1 MSRHQQVICRFI
13 IGNNCEFGL
22 GNDCIHGS
30 SHESMEGC
38 KGACYSDRG
47 DPADGK
53 LRSCLPLFEY
63 EVLAA
68 VAKEAEKEEEDDVK
82 DSDLSL

>member
-1 MSRHQQVICRFI
+1 MMRMICRYVHDCTRKAVCFHSREHI
-13 IGNNCEFGL
+13 FTEECPVYCIGQ
-22 GNDCIHGS
+22 CI
-30 SHESMEGC
+30 
-38 KGACYSDRG
+38 
-47 DPADGK
+47 
-53 LRSCLPLFEY
+53 PLFEY